1 MFTITRDFFLNMAKS
16 STFQKYVKSRGGILG
31 NECHATQR
39 VFFLLFILDFTPL
52 TTHNHEET
60 FILVLKLVSRF
71 FFFCLLFNFYI
82 SVQKYRETED
92 GLGKRVQKLNWHSVA
107 KKSSRIN
114 QKITQFTGFNSQV

>member
-39 VFFLLFILDFTPL
+39 VFLLLFILDFTPL

-71 FFFCLLFNFYI
+71 FFFAYYSIFIFQFKNI
-82 SVQKYRETED
+82 VRQKMDLENAY
-92 GLGKRVQKLNWHSVA
+92 
-107 KKSSRIN
+107 KS
-114 QKITQFTGFNSQV
+114 

>member
-39 VFFLLFILDFTPL
+39 VFFFIIHFGFYP

-71 FFFCLLFNFYI
+71 FFFAYYSIFIFQFKNI
-82 SVQKYRETED
+82 VRQKMDLENAY
-92 GLGKRVQKLNWHSVA
+92 
-107 KKSSRIN
+107 KS
-114 QKITQFTGFNSQV
+114 